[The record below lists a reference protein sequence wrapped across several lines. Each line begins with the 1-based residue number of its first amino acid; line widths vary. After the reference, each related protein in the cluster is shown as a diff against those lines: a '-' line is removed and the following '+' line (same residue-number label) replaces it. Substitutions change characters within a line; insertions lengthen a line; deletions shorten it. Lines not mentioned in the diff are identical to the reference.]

1 MSTPLDLAVIIVTW
15 NTRELVLGAIHS
27 LLLDLETSGVSAGVH
42 VVDCA
47 STDGTVQAIRER
59 YPIVTVYDSPT
70 NLGFAGGN
78 NLALRALG
86 FGDPQADSSLLPKAV
101 YLLNPDTVV
110 ERGST
115 AQLLKTLW
123 EHPTHGVVGARL
135 VYGDGSFQHSAFYF
149 PGLRQIWAEFFPT
162 AGRLREGRFNGR
174 YDRHLYEQSTPFE
187 VDFVL
192 GATMMMRQEVITTVG
207 LLDEAFFVYCE
218 EVDWEWRIRKAGY
231 AILTDPRAKVIHYG
245 GQSTT
250 QVSAQSQQYLWESRL
265 ILYRKHYP
273 AWKFTLAKAL
283 VRAGMHA
290 QLRRLARGD
299 IQAAS
304 SERLRQTYERI
315 LELAQ

>member
-1 MSTPLDLAVIIVTW
+1 MPAVDLAVIIVTW
-15 NTRELVLGAIHS
+15 NTRQLVLEAINS
-27 LLLDLETSGVSAGVH
+27 LLIDLEDCGVSAGVH

-59 YPIVTVYDSPT
+59 YPMVTVYPSPT

-86 FGDPQADSSLLPKAV
+86 FGDPQADFSLLPKAV

-110 ERGST
+110 HKGST

-123 EHPTHGVVGARL
+123 AHPTHGVVGARL

-174 YDRHLYEQSTPFE
+174 YDRPLYEQSAPFE

-192 GATMMMRQEVITTVG
+192 GATMMMRQEVITRIG

-231 AILTDPRAKVIHYG
+231 AILTDPSALVTHFG
-245 GQSTT
+245 GQSTV

-273 AWKFTLAKAL
+273 AWKYTLAKAL
-283 VRAGMHA
+283 VRAGIHT
-290 QLRRLARGD
+290 QLRRLARGE
-299 IQAAS
+299 IQSATP
-304 SERLRQTYERI
+304 ERLRQTYERI
-315 LELAQ
+315 LELAR